1 MRLAGAL
8 RMRIV
13 TRPYSVSYAY
23 EALRRLVHLTLFL
36 VIGSMI
42 AMPASAAPAAPE
54 RLVLAFGDSLT
65 AGYRLKPTESFPA
78 QLEAALRADGLKV
91 RVHNAGVSGDTTSG
105 GKARLAWVLNGL
117 KQKPDLAILE
127 LGANDMLRGQNPKLT
142 EANLDAML
150 AEFNK
155 RGIPVVLAGMFASQN
170 LGVRYF
176 DEFNGIFPKLAKKHG
191 ATLYPFF
198 MKGVVFNK
206 PLLLDDGIH
215 PNRQGVAVIAKN
227 MLPVVKAEL
236 LKRPAPKPV
245 PTVISPK
252 ATSAPAVRRD

>member
-1 MRLAGAL
+1 MFMSPVA
-8 RMRIV
+8 
-13 TRPYSVSYAY
+13 
-23 EALRRLVHLTLFL
+23 E
-36 VIGSMI
+36 
-42 AMPASAAPAAPE
+42 AAPSANE
-54 RLVLAFGDSLT
+54 RLILAFGDSLT

-78 QLEAALRADGLKV
+78 QLEALLRAEGHKV

-105 GKARLAWVLNGL
+105 GKARLNWVLAGL

-127 LGANDMLRGQNPKLT
+127 LGANDMLRGQNPKIT

-150 AEFNK
+150 TEFRK

-170 LGVRYF
+170 LGMRYF
-176 DEFNGIFPKLAKKHG
+176 DEFNAIFPRLAKKHG

-215 PNRQGVAVIAKN
+215 PNAKGVNVMARN
-227 MLPVVKAEL
+227 MLPTVRAEL
-236 LKRPAPKPV
+236 AKLPKP
-245 PTVISPK
+245 
-252 ATSAPAVRRD
+252 AASAPALRRD

>member
-1 MRLAGAL
+1 
-8 RMRIV
+8 MRIV
-13 TRPYSVSYAY
+13 TRPY
-23 EALRRLVHLTLFL
+23 EALKRLVHLTLFIL
-36 VIGSMI
+36 VASMYLSPV
-42 AMPASAAPAAPE
+42 AEAAPATDE
-54 RLVLAFGDSLT
+54 RLILAFGDSLT
-65 AGYRLKPTESFPA
+65 AGYRLKPAESFPA
-78 QLEAALRADGLKV
+78 QLEALLRAEGMKV

-105 GKARLAWVLNGL
+105 GKARLGWVLAGL

-127 LGANDMLRGQNPKLT
+127 LGANDMLRGQNPKIT

-150 AEFNK
+150 AEFRK

-176 DEFNGIFPKLAKKHG
+176 DEFNAIYPTLAKKHG

-215 PNRQGVAVIAKN
+215 PNPRGVGVIARGL
-227 MLPVVKAEL
+227 LPIVRAEL
-236 LKRPAPKPV
+236 AKLPRGAAGA
-245 PTVISPK
+245 S
-252 ATSAPAVRRD
+252 AVRRD

>member
-1 MRLAGAL
+1 MYMSPVAEAG
-8 RMRIV
+8 
-13 TRPYSVSYAY
+13 
-23 EALRRLVHLTLFL
+23 
-36 VIGSMI
+36 
-42 AMPASAAPAAPE
+42 PAANE
-54 RLVLAFGDSLT
+54 RLILAFGDSLT

-78 QLEAALRADGLKV
+78 QLEALLRAEGQQV

-105 GKARLAWVLNGL
+105 GKARLGWVLAGL
-117 KQKPDLAILE
+117 KQKPDLAIVE
-127 LGANDMLRGQNPKLT
+127 LGANDMLRGQNPKIT

-150 AEFNK
+150 AEFKK

-176 DEFNGIFPKLAKKHG
+176 DEFNAIFPKLAKKHG

-215 PNRQGVAVIAKN
+215 PNRQGVAVIARN
-227 MLPVVKAEL
+227 ILPVVRSEL
-236 LKRPAPKPV
+236 AKLPKG
-245 PTVISPK
+245 TARAS
-252 ATSAPAVRRD
+252 AVRRD